1 MASGKFKTIFKNS
14 KFLYLWSSQ
23 ILSSV
28 TINIMNF
35 LLLSK
40 LYSETGSSI
49 AVSLLWLAF
58 ALPAVVFGPI
68 GAASV
73 DLVSRRKIL
82 MVTNL
87 LQALTIFAFI
97 FINHQSIF
105 ILYAVVLTYSIL
117 NQFYVP
123 AESSYL
129 PSTVSKN
136 DLSQANS
143 LFFVTIQASLVLGFG
158 LAGLIQRFLGFNGAL
173 ILCSIFLFIAFVST
187 SFLEEIKPR
196 KAIPGEFEKVLK
208 TFFDT
213 IIEGYK
219 FIKEN
224 KNILYPLLLLLGIQ
238 ASLSIVVVS
247 LPVIAVKILDISVNL
262 SGVSIVVPAGIGAVL
277 GSIIIPRLL
286 SKDIRKKNIIETSL
300 AAVVFAI
307 FALSMGIPY
316 LPVVYRVAI
325 TPFLILVAG
334 LGFVGINLPTLTYLQ
349 ESTPDWLRGR
359 VFGNL
364 YFLVTIVTVFPV
376 LFSGAITEIFGVR
389 TMLTLLALGAL
400 SVLIYSRRHGDVMIR
415 HEFTE

>member
-1 MASGKFKTIFKNS
+1 MASGKYKTIFKNS

-40 LYSETGSSI
+40 IYSDTGSSI

-87 LQALTIFAFI
+87 FQALTIFAYI

-105 ILYAVVLTYSIL
+105 ILYAVVLMYSIL

-238 ASLSIVVVS
+238 ASLAIVVVS
-247 LPVIAVKILDISVNL
+247 LPVIAVKILNISVNL

-376 LFSGAITEIFGVR
+376 LFSGAITEIFGIR

>member
-73 DLVSRRKIL
+73 DLISRRKTL
-82 MVTNL
+82 MVTNI
-87 LQALTIFAFI
+87 LQALTIFAYI
-97 FINHQSIF
+97 FINHHSIF
-105 ILYAVVLTYSIL
+105 ILYAVVLMYSIL

-143 LFFVTIQASLVLGFG
+143 LFFVTVQASLVLGFG
-158 LAGLIQRFLGFNGAL
+158 LAGLIQKFLGFNGAL
-173 ILCSIFLFIAFVST
+173 ILCSVFLFLAFVST

-238 ASLSIVVVS
+238 ASLAIVVVS
-247 LPVIAVKILDISVNL
+247 LPVIAVKILNISVNL
-262 SGVSIVVPAGIGAVL
+262 AGVSIVVPAGIGAVI
-277 GSIIIPRLL
+277 GSVLIPRLL
-286 SKDIRKKNIIETSL
+286 SKDFRKKNIIETSL
-300 AAVVFAI
+300 AVVVFAI

-316 LPVVYRVAI
+316 LPVAYRVAI
-325 TPFLILVAG
+325 TPVLILVAG

-415 HEFTE
+415 HEFNE